1 MAWEPSSVVWMKI
14 WSQPALK
21 EVMTL
26 EACGNFKY
34 IRILFDFKYGFT
46 KTAVTIWRASLHETH
61 RMSQNQSLSDSN
73 LRAYV
78 SY

>member
-34 IRILFDFKYGFT
+34 ICILFDFKYGFT
-46 KTAVTIWRASLHETH
+46 KIAVTIWIVSLNETYRISH
-61 RMSQNQSLSDSN
+61 NQSFGDSS
-73 LRAYV
+73 LCAYIN
-78 SY
+78 Y